1 MSNLTPF
8 ALVVDSD
15 SDARKLAVAALSE
28 AGFVAAGFARPRGAL
43 ATLAAR
49 PPELAVIAGHL
60 PDGSDGVAAAR
71 QMRLCERSTL
81 KVLFTAAAGISPA
94 MPGPLD
100 GHVVTRPFDRRRFL
114 AAAFELVARDN
125 LQAGDHR
132 AAELG
137 LAEAELACLSRRYA
151 TAERTGAEGEAR
163 HLACRIRDTLAAR
176 QTWLL
181 PAASPAGVS

>member
-71 QMRLCERSTL
+71 QMRLCESTL
-81 KVLFTAAAGISPA
+81 KVLFTAAAGILPA

-125 LQAGDHR
+125 PQAGDHR